1 MKMMNT
7 SSRISMEVS
16 RSLCKLFSS
25 VESAKWKTVNV
36 TRYRCRLP
44 HPAQA
49 ETARDIRNCW
59 FYATIC
65 LHLLNSITNLF
76 NICKAEIKSFFF
88 FFFYPSKAYTR
99 RALTICCWERHVY
112 FGDDRLAKNLLVIKI
127 SLSAARSW
135 TTFEAHSTG
144 FLVQVSLCTAAAFQ
158 PARNHPGAPPLA

>member
-25 VESAKWKTVNV
+25 VESAKWRTVNV
-36 TRYRCRLP
+36 KQYRCRLP

-49 ETARDIRNCW
+49 GPAWDIRNRW
-59 FYATIC
+59 FWATIC
-65 LHLLNSITNLF
+65 LHLLKSITNLF

-88 FFFYPSKAYTR
+88 FFPLKGTHAQS
-99 RALTICCWERHVY
+99 TICSWQCHVY
-112 FGDDRLAKNLLVIKI
+112 FGDDWLATHLLIIKI

-135 TTFEAHSTG
+135 TTFQAHSTG
-144 FLVQVSLCTAAAFQ
+144 FLVQLSLSAAAASQ
-158 PARNHPGAPPLA
+158 LARNHPGVPPLP

>member
-36 TRYRCRLP
+36 KQYRCRLP

-49 ETARDIRNCW
+49 ETAWDIRNCW
-59 FYATIC
+59 FYTTIC
-65 LHLLNSITNLF
+65 LHLLKSITNLF
-76 NICKAEIKSFFF
+76 NICKAEIKTLFFF
-88 FFFYPSKAYTR
+88 FSSKAHTH
-99 RALTICCWERHVY
+99 RAFSICCWQCHVY
-112 FGDDRLAKNLLVIKI
+112 FGDDWLQTNLIVIKI

-144 FLVQVSLCTAAAFQ
+144 FLVQLSLHAAAASQ
-158 PARNHPGAPPLA
+158 PARNHPGVPPFP